1 MDIAPIATRT
11 GGGGVLLW
19 SLAVAIVTIDH
30 ASLATQGGG
39 GIYQRTDRRTRQRLL
54 LLCIFTH
61 VFKTRPSHGLV
72 TPGTTVAI
80 WQTQSGRGLVL

>member
-39 GIYQRTDRRTRQRLL
+39 RHLSAYRSSNKTAATTAVYIYT
-54 LLCIFTH
+54 CF
-61 VFKTRPSHGLV
+61 
-72 TPGTTVAI
+72 
-80 WQTQSGRGLVL
+80 